1 MYSAARAKDMFY
13 NVNLDGNKNRKLN
26 GKNNVELIFKD
37 NKAFRL
43 KIDNLNKKYQSMKI
57 MTNYKALS
65 KF

>member
-26 GKNNVELIFKD
+26 DKNNVELIFKD
-37 NKAFRL
+37 NKDFRL